1 MRKHLLTERLLVGNL
16 NLAASRIRL
25 LIIFILIFFLFFAAR
40 LIQIQAFQANDYRA
54 KAANEMETTR
64 AIPAARGEITDING
78 VAFARSVSAINVVV
92 DQTQVTNAAATA
104 NFAAPILGMTVA
116 QVQSAI
122 SGTKR
127 YSMVARNAK
136 PAVWRSLSEA
146 IETHNAALTKE
157 NFDKR
162 ILGFF
167 AERNYIREYPS
178 GSLVSSLVG
187 FVRQDGI
194 GATGL
199 ESSMNSLISG
209 TDGRYSYARGL
220 GAEIPGSQNEII
232 SAKKGTTV
240 RLTIDRDVQW
250 VAANAIQEAVSKAR
264 ALSGTVIV
272 MDPKTGQILAHATAP
287 TFDPNNTKSVSPSL
301 MRNPSVQDV
310 YEPGS
315 TGKIMTLAAA
325 LEEKKITPETVLTV
339 PYSIKRGGDTFH
351 DHERHPIQRLT
362 TSGILAVSSNTGT
375 IKIGEMLSNETLHDY
390 LTKFGIG
397 VSTGSGLPGESKGL
411 FRPVSDWSGTTAPTV
426 AFGQG
431 YSLTAMQATS
441 IFATIA
447 NDGVRV
453 SPTVIAG
460 TSDASGK
467 FTAASSRTTQRV
479 VSAQTAQ
486 QLRIMMESVVSGQGT
501 APSAA
506 IPGYRVAGKTGTA
519 MRYDSGCGCYSG
531 YTASFI
537 GFAPADAPKYVIS
550 VTIQDPKGAHY
561 GGSLGGPVFKK
572 VMTFVLQSEHVAPTG
587 TKVMPVALTQ
597 KELTQKQQNEA
608 AKTTQASL
616 KSR

>member
-1 MRKHLLTERLLVGNL
+1 MGRSHVGNL
-16 NLAASRIRL
+16 NLAAARIRI
-25 LIIFILIFFLFFAAR
+25 LIVFILIFFLFFAAR
-40 LIQIQAFQANDYRA
+40 LIQIQGIQAGDYRS
-54 KAANEMETTR
+54 KAVNEMESTR
-64 AIPAARGEITDING
+64 AIPAARGEITDVNG
-78 VAFARSVSAINVVV
+78 VAFARSVSAINIVV
-92 DQTQVTNAAATA
+92 DQTQISDAAQTA
-104 NFAAPILGMTVA
+104 NFAAPYLGMTAA

-127 YSMVARNAK
+127 YAMVVKSAK
-136 PAVWRSLSEA
+136 PAVWRNLTEA
-146 IETHNAALTKE
+146 IDSFNASLDKE
-157 NFDKR
+157 HFDKR
-162 ILGFF
+162 IVGFF

-194 GATGL
+194 GATGI
-199 ESSMNSLISG
+199 ESSMNSIISG
-209 TDGRYSYARGL
+209 TNGRYSYARGL

-232 SAKKGTTV
+232 AAKKGTSV

-250 VAANAIQEAVSKAR
+250 VAANAIQEAVSKSR
-264 ALSGTVIV
+264 AVSGTVIV
-272 MDPKTGQILAHATAP
+272 MDPKTGHILAHATAP
-287 TFDPNNTKSVSPSL
+287 TFDPNNTKTVSQAA

-315 TGKIMTLAAA
+315 TGKVMTLAAA
-325 LEEKKITPETVLTV
+325 LEEKKITPETVFSV
-339 PYSIKRGGDTFH
+339 PYSIKRGGDVFH
-351 DHERHPIQRLT
+351 DHERHPVQRLT

-375 IKIGEMLSNETLHDY
+375 IKIGEMISNDTLHSY
-390 LTKFGIG
+390 LSKFGIG
-397 VSTGSGLPGESKGL
+397 KSTGSGLPGESAGI

-467 FTAASSRTTQRV
+467 FTASSARTNERV
-479 VSAQTAQ
+479 ISTETAQ
-486 QLRIMMESVVSGQGT
+486 QLRIMMESVVSANGT

-519 MRYDSGCGCYSG
+519 WRFNSELRKYSG

-587 TKVMPVALTQ
+587 TKVLPVALDQ
-597 KELTQKQQNEA
+597 KELNAKKREA
-608 AKTTQASL
+608 TVIKASQASA
-616 KSR
+616 KQR